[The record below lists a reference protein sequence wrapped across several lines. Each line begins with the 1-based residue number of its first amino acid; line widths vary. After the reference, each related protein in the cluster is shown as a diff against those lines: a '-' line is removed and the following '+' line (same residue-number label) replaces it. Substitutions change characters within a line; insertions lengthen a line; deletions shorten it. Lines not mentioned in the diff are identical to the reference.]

1 MADQVLSQEEIDALL
16 SAMDKGEVDLK
27 QDAPAQEVVREYNLT
42 SRNTLLRSQFH
53 GLEEVCDRFATR
65 LSVGLSTSLQQSI
78 EVEPVSTEMV
88 KYGEFINIFSTP
100 THLSIF
106 TLEPL
111 IGEAMMAIQPQLV
124 FSLID
129 CMFGG
134 PGKPLGRTREFTLIE
149 QRMMKK
155 FAAEALAGLQEAWS
169 VVHKVKIGLRRSESK
184 PEFVRLAGANDLMVI
199 IVFGVKG
206 EAFTGNIHLC
216 LSYLTLEPI
225 KDILAATE
233 RHEKDSQ
240 PAWHDQLRRLLK
252 DTPVNIIAELGQTS
266 RTVGEVLKL
275 QVDDVLHLPSGPKD
289 QIVLKVDGVPKF
301 FGFPGIIKG
310 NRAVEITRLVDR

>member
-1 MADQVLSQEEIDALL
+1 MADQILSQEEIDALL

-27 QDAPAQEVVREYNLT
+27 QDAHAPAVVRDYNLT
-42 SRNTLLRSQFH
+42 SRSTLLRSQFH
-53 GLEEVCDRFATR
+53 ALEEVCDRFATR
-65 LSVGLSTSLQQSI
+65 MSMSLSASLQQPI
-78 EVEPVSTEMV
+78 ELAPLSTEMV
-88 KYGEFINIFSTP
+88 KYGEFINAFSTP
-100 THLSIF
+100 THLNVF
-106 TLEPL
+106 TMEPL
-111 IGEAMMAIQPQLV
+111 IGEALMAVQPQLV

-134 PGKPLGRTREFTLIE
+134 AGKPLGRIREFTLIE

-155 FAAEALAGLQEAWS
+155 FAAEALAGLEEAWS
-169 VVHKVKIGLRRSESK
+169 VVHKVRVGLRRSESK
-184 PEFVRLAGANDLMVI
+184 PEFVRLAGAGDLMVI
-199 IVFGVKG
+199 IVFEVKG

-216 LSYLTLEPI
+216 ISYLMLEPI

-233 RHEKDSQ
+233 RREMDSQ
-240 PAWHDQLRRLLK
+240 PAWHDQLRELLK

-266 RTVGEVLKL
+266 RTVGEILNL

-289 QIVLKVDGVPKF
+289 QIVLKVDGVPKY

-310 NRAVEITRLVDR
+310 NRAVEITRLFNR

>member
-16 SAMDKGEVDLK
+16 SAMDNGEVDLK
-27 QDAPAQEVVREYNLT
+27 QDTQPQEAVRKYNLT
-42 SRNTLLRSQFH
+42 SRSTLLRSQFH

-65 LSVGLSTSLQQSI
+65 MSVSLSTSLQQPI
-78 EVEPVSTEMV
+78 EVGPVSTEMV
-88 KYGEFINIFSTP
+88 KYGEFINAFSTP

-106 TLEPL
+106 TMEPL
-111 IGEAMMAIQPQLV
+111 IGEALMAVQPQLV

-134 PGKPLGRTREFTLIE
+134 PGKPLGRIREFTLIE

-155 FAAEALAGLQEAWS
+155 FAAEALAGLQESWS
-169 VVHKVKIGLRRSESK
+169 TVHKVKIGLRRCESK
-184 PEFVRLAGANDLMVI
+184 PEFLRLAGANDLMVI
-199 IVFGVKG
+199 IVFEVKG
-206 EAFTGNIHLC
+206 EAFTGNLHLC
-216 LSYLTLEPI
+216 TSYLTLEPI

-233 RHEKDSQ
+233 RREKDSQ
-240 PAWHDQLRRLLK
+240 PAWHDQLRRLLE
-252 DTPVNIIAELGQTS
+252 DTPVNIIAELGRTS
-266 RTVGEVLKL
+266 RTVGEVLDL
-275 QVDDVLHLPSGPKD
+275 QVEDVLQLPSGPKD

-310 NRAVEITRLVDR
+310 NRAVEISRFFNR

>member
-206 EAFTGNIHLC
+206 EAFT
-216 LSYLTLEPI
+216 
-225 KDILAATE
+225 
-233 RHEKDSQ
+233 
-240 PAWHDQLRRLLK
+240 
-252 DTPVNIIAELGQTS
+252 
-266 RTVGEVLKL
+266 
-275 QVDDVLHLPSGPKD
+275 
-289 QIVLKVDGVPKF
+289 
-301 FGFPGIIKG
+301 
-310 NRAVEITRLVDR
+310 